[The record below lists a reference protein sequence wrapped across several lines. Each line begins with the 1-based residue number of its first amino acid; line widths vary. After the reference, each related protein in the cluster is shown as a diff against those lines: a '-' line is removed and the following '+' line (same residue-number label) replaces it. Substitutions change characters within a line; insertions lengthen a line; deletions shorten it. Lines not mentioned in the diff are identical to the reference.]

1 MGFKKSKMFKTN
13 SCKIVKLRRLAEPF
27 TLGRPRHCIL
37 LSRGLAVF
45 DTPKISQKNLKKFHR
60 SPKLGSGGIENV
72 PQFSKKKQQI
82 ELLNQNTNWAA
93 HFRTIFA
100 KFCKCQWRRRVP
112 GLEEGRS
119 ERKQRFGLGASL
131 HARHDTR
138 CQQTLAEHSGP
149 VTGPGLPLVPL
160 RPSFFLPTP
169 VGALSWCTCSCPPPP
184 GVDFWDPVPVP
195 TGPSQFSF

>member
-1 MGFKKSKMFKTN
+1 MFHN
-13 SCKIVKLRRLAEPF
+13 SA
-27 TLGRPRHCIL
+27 
-37 LSRGLAVF
+37 
-45 DTPKISQKNLKKFHR
+45 
-60 SPKLGSGGIENV
+60 
-72 PQFSKKKQQI
+72 KKKQQI

-184 GVDFWDPVPVP
+184 GWTFGTQCQCPPGQANFPFKNGQFRAPGAVGVGGLQYHHPDPLWGVEMPP
-195 TGPSQFSF
+195 TPLSANSTPHVRLSLIEACLGHHRQAFSGLVVQGIE